1 MGACVGTLG
10 YGGVSCPPETPGM
23 KQFAYLA
30 NLGEIA
36 SWTAGTEG
44 IYTNFTMD
52 AGKGLLRFEIKKDS
66 GIFRET
72 LEGGDQ
78 DLGSYNQEYEAM
90 IASLSTDARNFVDN
104 TNGPDF
110 VVFAPTKNGRVFVL
124 GKDIGAKLVENEASS
139 EQDGYGERILFRA
152 TQMPQ
157 KRFELL
163 DTDTDTTIAL
173 LEAKVVAS

>member
-1 MGACVGTLG
+1 
-10 YGGVSCPPETPGM
+10 M